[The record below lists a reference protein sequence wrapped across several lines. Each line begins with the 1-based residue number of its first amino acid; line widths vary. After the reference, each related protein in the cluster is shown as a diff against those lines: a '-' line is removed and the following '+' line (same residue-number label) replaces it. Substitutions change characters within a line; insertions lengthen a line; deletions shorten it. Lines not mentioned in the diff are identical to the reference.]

1 MSDFFFEDFI
11 EQIKE
16 FQRQQLEEREK
27 ILAEVITKYDF
38 VVGSKDL
45 KGMLE
50 TILPEGANIVYS
62 PYIEDLTSVYAIKKF
77 DIVKDYFSA
86 ELIFEAKSEDKEGDG
101 DAGRG
106 TDQD

>member
-1 MSDFFFEDFI
+1 MSGFFFDDFI

-45 KGMLE
+45 KEMLE

-62 PYIEDLTSVYAIKKF
+62 PYIEDVTSVYAIKKF
-77 DIVKDYFSA
+77 DIVKDYF
-86 ELIFEAKSEDKEGDG
+86 
-101 DAGRG
+101 
-106 TDQD
+106 